1 MPQVR
6 QVLAVVLPRRRLD
19 TETVISLLRYIQR
32 QNYAAYLSHR
42 KATLRRLDSS

>member
-1 MPQVR
+1 L
-6 QVLAVVLPRRRLD
+6 LAVVLPKRRLD
-19 TETVISLLRYIQR
+19 ARTVISLLRYTQR